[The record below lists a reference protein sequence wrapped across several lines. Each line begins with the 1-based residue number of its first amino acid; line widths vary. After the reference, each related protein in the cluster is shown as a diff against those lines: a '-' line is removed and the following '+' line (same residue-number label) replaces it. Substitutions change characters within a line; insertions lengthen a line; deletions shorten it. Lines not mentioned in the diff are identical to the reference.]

1 MSLSPAEPASHVAR
15 GVRHAGIDLVVLLAT
30 SIVFACVL
38 TAQLNTERL
47 GWMWPSIPYDYERGD
62 VLVHALL
69 ASLAVMPG
77 LVVVGR
83 LACVRR
89 SLRWQDLTFVLATL
103 VVIRLGPPA
112 AQVFGNTWS
121 QWEITA
127 GLFLLQWPIVIP
139 LTLAAVV
146 LRRLIRRVLGPG

>member
-1 MSLSPAEPASHVAR
+1 MSLSPAEPASNVAR
-15 GVRHAGIDLVVLLAT
+15 GLLRAGIDLVVLFAT

-38 TAQLNTERL
+38 TAQLKAERL

-77 LVVVGR
+77 LVLIGR

-89 SLRWQDLTFVLATL
+89 SLRWQDLAFALATL
-103 VVIRLGPPA
+103 AVIRLGPPD

-146 LRRLIRRVLGPG
+146 LRRLMRRALGPG